1 MKLQRIADIIG
12 PIMVGPSSSHTASAL
27 RIASMARRLS
37 AGTPARVEF
46 KLYGSFAHTYHG
58 HGTDRAL
65 VGGILGMAADDLR
78 IRTSFEL
85 AREAGID
92 VAITPLPDAP
102 YDHPNTVDVLMTDAD
117 GTTVAVR
124 GVSIGGGA
132 AVLTQINGV
141 DVYIT
146 GESASV
152 IVRHRDTVGVL
163 AHITQSVSLFG
174 GNIATLKSYREKH
187 GGTAYTVLELD
198 SMLSDVAREAML
210 VHPHI
215 LDVRAIPADGPAE
228 EVSEPDEDAEHE
240 LETLDFM
247 TGQALLAYCDE
258 HAVSIAD
265 AFRAR
270 EDAIGRAQGKPF
282 DLGAY
287 LARVFDVMKASATE
301 PVEAPVKTMGGLIGG
316 ESYAIAQL
324 EREGRGVATGQMAT
338 VTRYAMAVLET
349 NAAMGR
355 IVAAPT
361 AGSSGVLPAVLLT
374 LAEEGAYSEEQ
385 IADALVCAAAVGCLI
400 TRNATVAGA
409 EGGCQAEIGAAAAMA
424 AAAAVQLAGGTPAQ
438 CLAAASNAIANML
451 GLVCDPI
458 AGLVEV
464 PCQKRNASGA
474 ACALVSAQIALA
486 GIENLVNFDE
496 SVDALYRVGRA
507 LPFELRESA
516 LGGLAAEPSACKWC
530 ESFMCA
536 SHADDIV
543 SALTTE

>member
-1 MKLQRIADIIG
+1 LPLWPAGFR
-12 PIMVGPSSSHTASAL
+12 P
-27 RIASMARRLS
+27 AR
-37 AGTPARVEF
+37 PARVEF

-124 GVSIGGGA
+124 GVSIGGWA

-215 LDVRAIPADGPAE
+215 LDVRAIPADGPRRRG
-228 EVSEPDEDAEHE
+228 VR
-240 LETLDFM
+240 TRR
-247 TGQALLAYCDE
+247 GR
-258 HAVSIAD
+258 
-265 AFRAR
+265 RAR
-270 EDAIGRAQGKPF
+270 ARDPRLHDRAGPARLLRRARGSRLQTPSAPARDAIGRAQGKPF
-282 DLGAY
+282 DLDAY

-536 SHADDIV
+536 SHADDIA

>member
-12 PIMVGPSSSHTASAL
+12 PIMVGPSSSHTAGAL

-187 GGTAYTVLELD
+187 GGTAYTVL
-198 SMLSDVAREAML
+198 SNSTACSPTWPAR
-210 VHPHI
+210 PCSCT
-215 LDVRAIPADGPAE
+215 RT
-228 EVSEPDEDAEHE
+228 SS
-240 LETLDFM
+240 T
-247 TGQALLAYCDE
+247 C
-258 HAVSIAD
+258 
-265 AFRAR
+265 
-270 EDAIGRAQGKPF
+270 
-282 DLGAY
+282 
-287 LARVFDVMKASATE
+287 
-301 PVEAPVKTMGGLIGG
+301 AP
-316 ESYAIAQL
+316 SP
-324 EREGRGVATGQMAT
+324 
-338 VTRYAMAVLET
+338 
-349 NAAMGR
+349 
-355 IVAAPT
+355 PT
-361 AGSSGVLPAVLLT
+361 APPKRCPNPTRTQSTSS
-374 LAEEGAYSEEQ
+374 
-385 IADALVCAAAVGCLI
+385 
-400 TRNATVAGA
+400 R
-409 EGGCQAEIGAAAAMA
+409 
-424 AAAAVQLAGGTPAQ
+424 
-438 CLAAASNAIANML
+438 
-451 GLVCDPI
+451 
-458 AGLVEV
+458 
-464 PCQKRNASGA
+464 
-474 ACALVSAQIALA
+474 
-486 GIENLVNFDE
+486 
-496 SVDALYRVGRA
+496 
-507 LPFELRESA
+507 
-516 LGGLAAEPSACKWC
+516 PST
-530 ESFMCA
+530 S
-536 SHADDIV
+536 
-543 SALTTE
+543 

>member
-1 MKLQRIADIIG
+1 MKQQRIADIIG
-12 PIMVGPSSSHTASAL
+12 PIMVGPSSSHTAGAL

-65 VGGILGMAADDLR
+65 VGGILGMEADDLR

-85 AREAGID
+85 AREAGVE

-102 YDHPNTVDVLMTDAD
+102 YDHPNTVDVIMTDAT
-117 GTTVAVR
+117 GATVTVR
-124 GVSIGGGA
+124 GISIGGGA

-141 DVYIT
+141 DVSIT
-146 GESASV
+146 GECASV

-174 GNIATLKSYREKH
+174 GNIATLKSYREKR
-187 GGTAYTVLELD
+187 GETAYTVLELD
-198 SMLSDVAREAML
+198 SMLSDVAREAIL

-215 LDVRAIPADGPAE
+215 LDVRAIPADGPTEAAA
-228 EVSEPDEDAEHE
+228 EPDDRAAQE
-240 LETLDFM
+240 LETLDFP
-247 TGQALLAYCDE
+247 TGEALLAYCNDRQTT
-258 HAVSIAD
+258 IAQ

-282 DLGAY
+282 DLDAY
-287 LARVFDVMKASATE
+287 LARVFSVMKASATE
-301 PVEAPVKTMGGLIGG
+301 PIEAPAKTMGGLIGG
-316 ESYAIAQL
+316 EAHAIAQL
-324 EREGRGVATGQMAT
+324 EKSGKGIATGQMAK

-361 AGSSGVLPAVLLT
+361 AGSSGVLPAALLA
-374 LAEEGAYSEEQ
+374 LSEEGAYTDEQ
-385 IADALVCAAAVGCLI
+385 IADALVTAAAIGCLI

-424 AAAAVQLAGGTPAQ
+424 AAAAVELGGGSPAQ

-486 GIENLVNFDE
+486 GVENLVSFDE

-536 SHADDIV
+536 SHADRIE
-543 SALTTE
+543 SALASE

>member
-1 MKLQRIADIIG
+1 MKQQRIADIIG
-12 PIMVGPSSSHTASAL
+12 PIMVGPSSSHTAGAL

-65 VGGILGMAADDLR
+65 VGGILGMEADDLR

-85 AREAGID
+85 AREAGVE

-102 YDHPNTVDVLMTDAD
+102 YDHPNTVDVIMTD
-117 GTTVAVR
+117 TTGATVTVR
-124 GVSIGGGA
+124 GISIGGGA

-141 DVYIT
+141 DVSIT
-146 GESASV
+146 GECASV

-174 GNIATLKSYREKH
+174 GNIATLKSYREKR
-187 GGTAYTVLELD
+187 GETAYTVLELD
-198 SMLSDVAREAML
+198 SMLSDVAREAIL

-215 LDVRAIPADGPAE
+215 LDVRAIPADGPTEAA
-228 EVSEPDEDAEHE
+228 SEPDDRAAQE
-240 LETLDFM
+240 LETLDFP
-247 TGQALLAYCDE
+247 TGEALLAYCNDRQTT
-258 HAVSIAD
+258 IAQ

-282 DLGAY
+282 DLDAY
-287 LARVFDVMKASATE
+287 LARVFSVMKASATE
-301 PVEAPVKTMGGLIGG
+301 PIEAPAKTMGGLIGG
-316 ESYAIAQL
+316 EAHAVAQL
-324 EREGRGVATGQMAT
+324 EKSGKGIATGQMAK

-361 AGSSGVLPAVLLT
+361 AGSSGVLPAALLA
-374 LAEEGAYSEEQ
+374 LSEEGSYTDEQ
-385 IADALVCAAAVGCLI
+385 IADALVTAAAVGCLI

-424 AAAAVQLAGGTPAQ
+424 AAAAVELGGGSPAQ

-486 GIENLVNFDE
+486 GVENLVSFDE

-536 SHADDIV
+536 SHADRIE
-543 SALTTE
+543 SALASE